1 MKKKK
6 PKQWHNSKPLL
17 FIFSRFS
24 EVQKHLL
31 SVTEKKARE
40 EINKSCTYRHVQ
52 CIGNM
57 NPCLKKY
64 RG

>member
-1 MKKKK
+1 MAQFKA
-6 PKQWHNSKPLL
+6 S
-17 FIFSRFS
+17 FIISRLS

-31 SVTEKKARE
+31 SVTEKNASK

-57 NPCLKKY
+57 NPCLKNTEVEH
-64 RG
+64 